1 MIPQRH
7 KLDWNSNRIPN
18 LIDNAISSSCGNLIG
33 IARTA
38 ATIVTTKVGT
48 FASTWK
54 GSGTLYF
61 DPGDGGP
68 IEPLVLTTGGVA
80 WNHDYP
86 SAGNKTIKITGDLE
100 GVTSI
105 TATAQNIVNSL
116 RDIIFGLT
124 NLVTLDLH
132 NNSLTGNISAVSGLT
147 NLVTLYLHNNSLTGD
162 ISAVSGLTNLVTL
175 DLHNNSL
182 TGNISAVSGLTN
194 LVTLSLHINSLT
206 GDISAVSGLTNLVT
220 LYLHNNSLTGDISA
234 VSGLTNLVT
243 LYLLN
248 NSLTGD
254 ISAVSGLTNLYN
266 LYLYDNS
273 LTFVYTQFPPW
284 DGNTY
289 DLHSCV
295 STSQEVG
302 DLILAAA
309 NGGMNNCIYK
319 LDGTNPA
326 PPATQEV
333 TDAIVVL
340 AGNGVTLYVNT

>member
-206 GDISAVSGLTNLVT
+206 
-220 LYLHNNSLTGDISA
+220 
-234 VSGLTNLVT
+234 
-243 LYLLN
+243 
-248 NSLTGD
+248 
-254 ISAVSGLTNLYN
+254 
-266 LYLYDNS
+266 
-273 LTFVYTQFPPW
+273 FVYTQFPPW

-289 DLHSCV
+289 DLNSCV